1 MNTGSA
7 PGFSGQDPVRRQS
20 TGQGPTKCLN
30 FHLPFG
36 LDFGSKEK
44 KKGKGETKGKGVK
57 LKGCLEHTKRKKK
70 KEKGKQL
77 EEQKPNEERETKVGE
92 SNS

>member
-1 MNTGSA
+1 M
-7 PGFSGQDPVRRQS
+7 SGGRS

-57 LKGCLEHTKRKKK
+57 LKGRLGHTKRKKRKRKESKRKSKNQMRREKPKWENRTVK
-70 KEKGKQL
+70 KPTANQTVRQL
-77 EEQKPNEERETKVGE
+77 E
-92 SNS
+92 